1 MQIMDV
7 SDTQRQGFES
17 LDTAEGLEREINAL
31 SHEIHSG
38 LALIDKMR
46 SHLPDEHH
54 RSFDAIVAKGYMPMI
69 EAKRRTINALRLAR
83 DDLRFHA
90 RNAAGEASAA

>member
-1 MQIMDV
+1 MKM
-7 SDTQRQGFES
+7 SDTQREGFEN
-17 LDTAEGLEREINAL
+17 LDTAEGLEREIEAL
-31 SHEIHSG
+31 SDEIHSG
-38 LALIDKMR
+38 LAHIDQMR

-69 EAKRRTINALRLAR
+69 EAKRRTINVLRLAS

-90 RNAAGEASAA
+90 RNAAGEASTA